1 MTRRNFLKKSI
12 VGGALLPLATPAIAQ
27 SAKRLRLLSSD
38 ATAAAA
44 LSSRISAVTDGAL
57 IVETT
62 EVSMSDAS
70 DMLSRVTAGEA
81 DMCLTSLDHFA
92 SQSTAFG
99 LFGSMPFGMCAAE
112 LEGWVHA
119 SDGGDMLAMLGEAH
133 NVSIRFAGNTGTKP
147 MWSKQPLSDLAG
159 FQGQAIASTGL
170 GIANLKQTN
179 VSNVSDLNSPSTDLA
194 DQDVLDG
201 VSVTEM
207 QQKGLLQTFP
217 NITLC
222 NPNSPNGILALAIS
236 NDAMAGMSEAEK
248 IVIERASS
256 AALVDGLASAFH
268 NDATALTAAGSA
280 LTVQAMPDDIWN
292 ALRDSSQNLLTEI
305 FESGDIEATV
315 VDAYVYFLTDVA
327 GWSEIGEAA
336 FYAGRKRL
344 ASM

>member
-12 VGGALLPLATPAIAQ
+12 AGGALLPLAAPALAQ
-27 SAKRLRLLSSD
+27 STTSLRLLSSD
-38 ATAAAA
+38 TTAAAA
-44 LSSRISAVTDGAL
+44 LSSRISAVTDGPL
-57 IVETT
+57 SVETT
-62 EVSMSDAS
+62 EVPVSDAS
-70 DMLSRVTAGEA
+70 DMLGRVTAGEA
-81 DMCLTSLDHFA
+81 DMCLTSLDHFT

-99 LFGSMPFGMCAAE
+99 LFASMPFGMCAAE
-112 LEGWVHA
+112 LEGWAHA
-119 SDGGDMLAMLGEAH
+119 SDGSDMLAMLAEAH
-133 NVSIRFAGNTGTKP
+133 GVSIRFAGNTGTKP

-159 FQGQAIASTGL
+159 FQGQAIASSGL
-170 GIANLKQTN
+170 GITNLKKAN
-179 VSNVSDLNSPSTDLA
+179 ASNVSDLNSASTNLT

-217 NITLC
+217 NMTLC
-222 NPNSPNGILALAIS
+222 NPNSPNGILALAVS
-236 NDAMAGMSEAEK
+236 NGAMDGMSEAQK

-256 AALVDGLASAFH
+256 AAMVSGQARAFH
-268 NDATALTAAGSA
+268 NDATALATAGSA
-280 LTVQAMPDDIWN
+280 LTLQSMPDDIWN

-315 VDAYVYFLTDVA
+315 VDAYVYFLTDIA